1 MGDAIFFIQ
10 YWTSGS
16 KISYQ
21 ASDPCEP
28 TSTVTLLKT
37 SYDCDHNWTRNR
49 FFLYFSIKI
58 DIFKTF
64 HLCCAAAVCV
74 CVSYVASG
82 QDICVRSPPVPG
94 LCHPGQVTAV
104 APWPQTQHCINST
117 NISPGI
123 MIVS

>member
-37 SYDCDHNWTRNR
+37 SYNCDHNWTRNR

-64 HLCCAAAVCV
+64 HLCCAAAVSVCV
-74 CVSYVASG
+74 CHMWQVAKIFVSGPHQSLV
-82 QDICVRSPPVPG
+82 CVTLARSQLWLHGHRP
-94 LCHPGQVTAV
+94 
-104 APWPQTQHCINST
+104 
-117 NISPGI
+117 NI
-123 MIVS
+123 V